1 MKEKALVIE
10 SGDILDILSEYITM
24 PMTFS
29 INLEDPSTNKSK
41 SGKKTKNY
49 SLSNGNSYKE
59 SEIIVGLDN
68 IREYKL
74 KNII

>member
-41 SGKKTKNY
+41 SGKKTKITAYQMVRITKNP
-49 SLSNGNSYKE
+49 
-59 SEIIVGLDN
+59 
-68 IREYKL
+68 KL
-74 KNII
+74 